1 MKRFLLLLTLLV
13 LLVGCGAEAPAEAPA
28 AQSSAPDEPTAT
40 TAAPAPTNTSAPAPA
55 NTPAPANAPAG
66 MRTFVIVPGE
76 STASYLVDEEFFA
89 AALSKYNISAG
100 QKVTVGST
108 KEVAGSLA
116 LDLGAAQPLGENRF
130 TVDLPSLT
138 SDQSLRDGW
147 IRDNALE
154 SNKFPEAVF
163 VATSITGAP
172 ASYTD
177 GTEANFQLV
186 GDLTVRSITLPAT
199 FDVTATLSGDTITGV
214 AEAKVKMS
222 DFGVT
227 PPNFVNTLVVAD
239 LFTIRIEL
247 TAKEQK

>member
-1 MKRFLLLLTLLV
+1 MKRFLLLLTVLV
-13 LLVGCGAEAPAEAPA
+13 LLAGCGSATPAPQA
-28 AQSSAPDEPTAT
+28 AAPDEPTAAPAEPAAT
-40 TAAPAPTNTSAPAPA
+40 TAPPAAP
-55 NTPAPANAPAG
+55 G
-66 MRTFVIVPGE
+66 MRTFVVVPGE
-76 STASYLVDEEFFA
+76 STASYLVDEEFFP
-89 AALSKYNISAG
+89 AALSKYNIEAG
-100 QKVTVGST
+100 QKVTIGST
-108 KEVAGSLA
+108 EEVAGSLA
-116 LDLGAAQPLGENRF
+116 LDLRAEQPLGPNRF

-154 SNKFPEAVF
+154 SNKYPEALF
-163 VATSITGAP
+163 VASSIEGAP
-172 ASYTD
+172 DDYSE
-177 GTEANFQLV
+177 GQEVNFQLV
-186 GDLTVRSITLPAT
+186 GDLTVRAITLPAT

-227 PPNFVNTLVVAD
+227 PPNFANTLVVDD

>member
-1 MKRFLLLLTLLV
+1 MKRLLFLLSV
-13 LLVGCGAEAPAEAPA
+13 LLLMAGCGAATPAPSAPAEPTAPA
-28 AQSSAPDEPTAT
+28 EPAAT
-40 TAAPAPTNTSAPAPA
+40 LAASAPA
-55 NTPAPANAPAG
+55 G
-66 MRTFVIVPGE
+66 VRTFVIIPEE
-76 STASYLVDEEFFA
+76 SAVSYLVDEEFFA
-89 AALSKYNISAG
+89 AALTKFNIPVG
-100 QKVTVGST
+100 KKITVGST
-108 KEVAGSLA
+108 SAVAGVLA
-116 LDLGAAQPLGENRF
+116 LDLGGEQPLGDNRF

-154 SNKFPEAVF
+154 SNKYPEAVF
-163 VATSITGAP
+163 VASSVEGAP

-177 GTEANFQLV
+177 GQEVKFQLV
-186 GDLTVRSITLPAT
+186 GELTVRSITVPAT

-214 AEAKVKMS
+214 AEAQVKMS

-227 PPNFVNTLVVAD
+227 PPNFAGTLVVAD

>member
-1 MKRFLLLLTLLV
+1 MKRFLLFLTLLV
-13 LLVGCGAEAPAEAPA
+13 LLAGCGAGVETP
-28 AQSSAPDEPTAT
+28 APDEPTVAPAEA
-40 TAAPAPTNTSAPAPA
+40 TAAPAPSIPASAVP
-55 NTPAPANAPAG
+55 G
-66 MRTFVIVPGE
+66 MRTFVVVPGE

-100 QKVTVGST
+100 KKVTVGST
-108 KEVAGSLA
+108 QEVAGSLA
-116 LDLGAAQPLGENRF
+116 LELGADQPLGPNRF

-163 VATSITGAP
+163 VATSISGAP
-172 ASYTD
+172 GSYTD
-177 GTEANFQLV
+177 GTEVSFQMV
-186 GDLTVRSITLPAT
+186 GDLTVRSISLPAT

-227 PPNFVNTLVVAD
+227 PPNFANTLVVAD

>member
-1 MKRFLLLLTLLV
+1 MKRFLLLLTLLA
-13 LLVGCGAEAPAEAPA
+13 LLAGCGSATPAPQAAAPAEP
-28 AQSSAPDEPTAT
+28 
-40 TAAPAPTNTSAPAPA
+40 TAAPAAPIATTAP
-55 NTPAPANAPAG
+55 PAAPG
-66 MRTFVIVPGE
+66 MRTFVVEPGG

-89 AALSKYNISAG
+89 AALSKYNIEAG
-100 QKVTVGST
+100 QKVTIGST
-108 KEVAGSLA
+108 QEVAGSLA
-116 LDLGAAQPLGENRF
+116 LDLGAEEPLGPNRF

-163 VATSITGAP
+163 VASSIEGAP
-172 ASYTD
+172 DDYTE
-177 GTEANFQLV
+177 GQEVNFQLV
-186 GDLTVRSITLPAT
+186 GDLTVRAITLPAT

-214 AEAKVKMS
+214 AEAQVKMS

-227 PPNFVNTLVVAD
+227 PPNFANTLVVAD

>member
-1 MKRFLLLLTLLV
+1 MKRFLLLLTLLA
-13 LLVGCGAEAPAEAPA
+13 LLAGCGAETPAP
-28 AQSSAPDEPTAT
+28 Q
-40 TAAPAPTNTSAPAPA
+40 TAAPAEPTVAPAAPVPA
-55 NTPAPANAPAG
+55 SAVPG
-66 MRTFVIVPGE
+66 MRTFAVVPGE

-89 AALSKYNISAG
+89 AALSKYNIGAG
-100 QKVTVGST
+100 KKVTVGST
-108 KEVAGSLA
+108 QEVAGSLA
-116 LDLGAAQPLGENRF
+116 LELGADQPLGPNRF

-154 SNKFPEAVF
+154 SNKFPEALF
-163 VATSITGAP
+163 VATSISGAP
-172 ASYTD
+172 ESYTD
-177 GTEANFQLV
+177 GTEVSFQLV
-186 GDLTVRSITLPAT
+186 GDLTVRAITLPAT
-199 FDVTATLSGDTITGV
+199 FDVTATLSGDIITGV

-227 PPNFVNTLVVAD
+227 PPNFANTLVVDD

>member
-1 MKRFLLLLTLLV
+1 VKRFLLLLITLI
-13 LLVGCGAEAPAEAPA
+13 LLAGCGAATPAPQTAAPA
-28 AQSSAPDEPTAT
+28 EPTAT
-40 TAAPAPTNTSAPAPA
+40 TAPSAAPAAP
-55 NTPAPANAPAG
+55 G
-66 MRTFVIVPGE
+66 MRTFVVEPGA
-76 STASYLVDEEFFA
+76 STAFYLVDEEFFP
-89 AALSKYNISAG
+89 AALSKYNIEAG
-100 QKVTVGST
+100 QKVTIGST
-108 KEVAGSLA
+108 QEVAGSLA
-116 LDLGAAQPLGENRF
+116 LDLGADQPLGPNRF

-172 ASYTD
+172 TSYSD
-177 GTEANFQLV
+177 GTEVNFQLV
-186 GDLTVRSITLPAT
+186 GDLTVRAITLPAT

-227 PPNFVNTLVVAD
+227 PPNFANTLVVDD

>member
-1 MKRFLLLLTLLV
+1 MKRILLLLTILV
-13 LLVGCGAEAPAEAPA
+13 LLAGCGAATPAPQTAVPTAVPTA
-28 AQSSAPDEPTAT
+28 ASAEPTAT
-40 TAAPAPTNTSAPAPA
+40 TAPPAAP
-55 NTPAPANAPAG
+55 G
-66 MRTFVIVPGE
+66 MRTFVVEPGS
-76 STASYLVDEEFFA
+76 STASYLVDEEFFP
-89 AALSKYNISAG
+89 AALSKYNIEAG
-100 QKVTVGST
+100 QKVTIGST
-108 KEVAGSLA
+108 EEVAGSLA
-116 LDLGAAQPLGENRF
+116 LDLGADQPLGPNRF

-163 VATSITGAP
+163 VASSIEGAP
-172 ASYTD
+172 DDYSE
-177 GTEANFQLV
+177 GQEVNFQLV
-186 GDLTVRSITLPAT
+186 GDLTVRAITLPAT

-227 PPNFVNTLVVAD
+227 PPNFANTLVVDD
-239 LFTIRIEL
+239 LFTIRVEL

>member
-13 LLVGCGAEAPAEAPA
+13 LLAGCAAE
-28 AQSSAPDEPTAT
+28 
-40 TAAPAPTNTSAPAPA
+40 
-55 NTPAPANAPAG
+55 TPAPAEPTVAPAEPTTAAVASVPVSAVAG
-66 MRTFVIVPGE
+66 MRTFAVVPGE

-89 AALSKYNISAG
+89 AALTKYNILAG
-100 QKVTVGST
+100 KSVTVGST
-108 KEVAGSLA
+108 QEVAGSLA
-116 LDLGAAQPLGENRF
+116 LELGADQPLGPNRF

-163 VATSITGAP
+163 VATSISGAP
-172 ASYTD
+172 ESYTD
-177 GTEANFQLV
+177 GTEVSFQLV
-186 GDLTVRSITLPAT
+186 GDLTVRSISLPAT
-199 FDVTATLSGDTITGV
+199 FDVTATLNGDTITGV

-227 PPNFVNTLVVAD
+227 PPNFANTLMVAD

>member
-1 MKRFLLLLTLLV
+1 MKRILLLLTVLV
-13 LLVGCGAEAPAEAPA
+13 LLAGCGAATPAPQTAAPA
-28 AQSSAPDEPTAT
+28 EPTAT
-40 TAAPAPTNTSAPAPA
+40 SAPPAAPAAP
-55 NTPAPANAPAG
+55 G
-66 MRTFVIVPGE
+66 MRTFVVEPGS

-89 AALSKYNISAG
+89 SALSTYNIEAG
-100 QKVTVGST
+100 QKVTIGST
-108 KEVAGSLA
+108 QEVAGSLA
-116 LDLGAAQPLGENRF
+116 LDLGADQPLGPNRF

-163 VATSITGAP
+163 VASSVEGAP
-172 ASYTD
+172 ADYTE
-177 GTEANFQLV
+177 GQEVNFQLV
-186 GDLTVRSITLPAT
+186 GDLTVRAITLPAT
-199 FDVTATLSGDTITGV
+199 FDVIATLSGDTITGV

-227 PPNFVNTLVVAD
+227 PPNFANTLVVDD

-247 TAKEQK
+247 TAKEQQ